1 MALELGWQQRLGEQF
16 LLTEERRVA
25 KFYQLS
31 FWA

>member
-1 MALELGWQQRLGEQF
+1 MALEPEWQQKLGELF
-16 LLTEERRVA
+16 LPTEERRAA